1 MKVLIIGSSGYIGSY
16 LVKKLRNRYDVTGID
31 IIQKDN
37 KNLVVDYTQIDEYFL
52 YQFNIIIFLAG
63 ISTRQKSTELKY
75 EEVYKKNV
83 TEPIQFF
90 KKCKSTQLV
99 LYSST
104 VAVYE
109 NCIDEE
115 ANENNKVEY
124 DILDNY
130 SKSMFER
137 DINVEKNLILNEI
150 KCKIVGLRFGTVI
163 GISDNQRTNLVHI
176 AMLKSALT
184 TGIINVY
191 NGTQY
196 RSILWMKDLYRC
208 IDTLINNRNEV
219 KSKLYN
225 IVSYNCTIA
234 KIANEIACM
243 TGSVLKYKN
252 DEKLKGFKASNQLFS
267 SEFNFQFKGN
277 FYNIF
282 NYLNKNINK
291 LLQDEIIQYYP
302 IEKEN
307 YENRCR
313 ICKSDKLYI
322 VFDFGS
328 QPLANNYIEKKHE
341 LETFPLCL
349 LKCSICHHTQ
359 LNYTVNSQK
368 MFDNYIYESGTSQ
381 TLKNYFRFLAEYIDK
396 FITNANKTIIE
407 IACNDGSQ
415 LDEFKKLNWKTI
427 GIDPA
432 KNLTTKAKNNGHIIY
447 NGYWGV
453 DKFDVP
459 VPDIIMAQNVI
470 AHVPDPVKF
479 LQECYDH
486 MNDDTL
492 LVIQTSQ
499 CDMYQNGQFD
509 TVYHEHLSFF
519 TAHSFKYL
527 AEKCKLNIV
536 LFKKEQIHGNSFLL
550 FMKKNNN
557 SILHDDTLQEYIN
570 YEKYIG
576 INNISFYAQYK
587 YKITNMKNW
596 INDNVLSIPNCKIVG
611 YGAAAKGMT
620 FINYMK
626 DLKIDYI
633 VDDSPLKHNK
643 YCSINNVIVYPN
655 NKLEEK
661 SNMIIFVF
669 AWNFIDE
676 IIEKIKKLRIDT
688 NFDTYVVVIH
698 PIQKI
703 YKLVNH
709 DFCEYDAN
717 LIEQIPLNF
726 LEINSKNPKFILY
739 NHFKNEEILMRNWI
753 RTHSPL
759 CHKAI
764 LIDYGTTDKTIE
776 IIKEE
781 APSSWEI
788 VKSTNHYFDA
798 ELCDKEVQY
807 YESFHKNDYNL
818 ALTCTEFLMSVN
830 PKKTLMNI
838 NSNKFILPIR
848 ILYMNGEDPCDN
860 PSVPP
865 IDNYTSYIKQRYRF
879 FYDLDKLKC
888 RYMHK
893 GLTNYKYEIGRHKFR
908 EYDNDTE
915 FLNISNEIY
924 ICKFAYT
931 IFPECL
937 ERKLQ
942 FKNDIPQSDIDKG
955 FGSQH
960 VESLEKT
967 LEIINFF
974 KNVVLSHFLDE
985 ELNTKI
991 IWKNII

>member
-1 MKVLIIGSSGYIGSY
+1 MKILIIGSSGYIGSY
-16 LVKKLRNRYDVTGID
+16 LVNKLSDEYDVTGID
-31 IIQKDN
+31 IIEKENENKDYR
-37 KNLVVDYTQIDEYFL
+37 KISEYFL
-52 YQFNIIIFLAG
+52 DQFNIIIFLAG
-63 ISTRQKSTELKY
+63 ISTRQKGTELKY
-75 EEVYKKNV
+75 EEVYKINV
-83 TEPIQFF
+83 DEPIEFF

-99 LYSST
+99 LYAST

-115 ANENNKVEY
+115 ADETKKIDY
-124 DILDNY
+124 DILDKY

-137 DINVEKNLILNEI
+137 DINVQKNLISGEI

-163 GISDNQRTNLVHI
+163 GISKNQRTNLVHI

-196 RSILWMKDLYRC
+196 RAILWMKDLYSC
-208 IDTLINNRNEV
+208 INTLIKNRNEI
-219 KSKLYN
+219 KNELYN
-225 IVSYNCTIA
+225 LVSYNCTVA
-234 KIANEIACM
+234 KIANEMACM
-243 TGSVLKYKN
+243 TGAVLKYKT
-252 DEKLKGFKASNQLFS
+252 DEKIKGFKASNQLFS

-277 FYNIF
+277 FEKIF
-282 NYLNKNINK
+282 QHLNKNINK
-291 LLQDEIIQYYP
+291 ILQDEIIHYTP

-322 VFDFGS
+322 VFDFGN

-359 LNYTVNSQK
+359 LNYTVNSKK
-368 MFDNYIYESGTSQ
+368 MFDNYIYESGTSK
-381 TLKNYFRFLAEYIDK
+381 TLKNYFKFLAEYIDK
-396 FITNANKTIIE
+396 FITTENKTIIE

-432 KNLTTKAKNNGHIIY
+432 KNLTIKAKNNGHIIH
-447 NGYWGV
+447 NGYWGI

-459 VPDIIMAQNVI
+459 IPTLIMAQNVI
-470 AHVPDPVKF
+470 AHVPDPEKF
-479 LQECYDH
+479 LQACYEHMDH
-486 MNDDTL
+486 DTL

-509 TVYHEHLSFF
+509 TIYHEHLSFF

-536 LFKKEQIHGNSFLL
+536 LFQKEQIHGNSFLL
-550 FMKKNNN
+550 FMKKTKD
-557 SILHDDTLQEYIN
+557 SIIHDISLKNYIN
-570 YEKYIG
+570 YEKSIG

-620 FINYMK
+620 FINYMNH
-626 DLKIDYI
+626 LKIDYI
-633 VDDSPLKHNK
+633 VDDSTLKHNK
-643 YCSINNVIVYPN
+643 YCSINNIIVYPN
-655 NKLEEK
+655 DKLEEK
-661 SNMIIFVF
+661 NNMIIFVF

-676 IIEKIKKLRIDT
+676 IIEKIKKLRTDSE
-688 NFDTYVVVIH
+688 FDTYVVVIH

-703 YKLVNH
+703 YKLVDHN
-709 DFCEYDAN
+709 FCEYDAN
-717 LIEQIPLNF
+717 LVEQIPLNF
-726 LEINSKNPKFILY
+726 LEVSSKNPKFILY

-753 RTHSPL
+753 RCHSPFF
-759 CHKAI
+759 HKAI

-788 VKSTNHYFDA
+788 VKSINNNFDA

-807 YESFHKNDYNL
+807 YESFYKDDYSL

-830 PKKTLMNI
+830 PRKTLMNI
-838 NSNKFILPIR
+838 NCNKFILPIR

-860 PSVPP
+860 PSALP

-879 FYDLDKLKC
+879 FYDHDKLKC
-888 RYMHK
+888 RYLHK
-893 GLTNYKYEIGRHKFR
+893 GLTDYKYEIGRHKFR
-908 EYDNDTE
+908 NYDNDSK
-915 FLNISNEIY
+915 FLNISKEIY
-924 ICKFAYT
+924 ICKFTYT

-937 ERKLQ
+937 KRSLQ

-955 FGSQH
+955 FGKQH
-960 VESLEKT
+960 FESIEEKLE
-967 LEIINFF
+967 LINFF
-974 KNVVLSHFLDE
+974 KNYILSHYLDKE
-985 ELNTKI
+985 FDTKI